1 MGSITA
7 KTVTNSK
14 TSPLEALLAI
24 DREQREPVELRVT
37 GTFPPL
43 LAGTFY
49 RNGPGTHRVDS
60 KTGSYARS
68 HWFDGFA
75 QLHRFQIVP
84 TDDGNCRVFYNSR
97 FQVDALMEEA
107 RRTGDLK
114 PITFG
119 QKRDPCESFFHKMK
133 TVFEPTEFLS
143 NPQMVNANVTV
154 FANMPGML
162 KHGPAVPASSQFKLL
177 TCLTDANQ
185 ITHANPETLEPIA
198 ASTQQELHPDLKGQL
213 TCAHPQL
220 DPQTGDVYNYN
231 LHLGPRSTF
240 RVYHTSASTSKT
252 EVIATFSTK
261 AAYIHSFFMTEDYI
275 ILCVW
280 PSYFKGL
287 GASILWERN
296 MLDAMKFDST
306 AQTHW
311 FVVDRKGHR
320 GVVAKFVSPPF
331 FAFHTINAFQEQGE
345 KNTVDIICDVVQYA
359 NMDTLHRTYYEDF
372 LSTDGKISNFTIR
385 RSETPM
391 TVRYRLPRVPTES
404 SIRTAAAAERVFEF
418 ESGELPT
425 INPRFATKRARYHYC
440 VVNRGHTSFFDA
452 IGKVDLEKQTVQYWG
467 SETTPHTPSEPIFIP
482 DGTGEAEDAGYLLS
496 VVLDGETGK
505 SFLVCLDARTLTE
518 VGRAEHDHA
527 ISFGLHGSHYPVV

>member
-7 KTVTNSK
+7 TDSK
-14 TSPLEALLAI
+14 IHPLEALLAT

-97 FQVDALMEEA
+97 FQVDALMDKA

-114 PITFG
+114 EITFG

-133 TVFEPTEFLS
+133 SVFEPTAIDS

-162 KHGPAVPASSQFKLL
+162 KHGPAVPASSQFKVL

-213 TCAHPQL
+213 SCAHPQF
-220 DPQTGDVYNYN
+220 DPETGDVYNYN
-231 LHLGPRSTF
+231 LHLGPRSTI
-240 RVYHTSASTSKT
+240 RIYHTSASTSNT
-252 EVIATFSTK
+252 EVIAAFSTK
-261 AAYIHSFFMTEDYI
+261 AAYIHSFFMTKDYI
-275 ILCVW
+275 VLCVW

-331 FAFHTINAFQEQGE
+331 FAFHTINAFQEPGD

-359 NMDTLHRTYYEDF
+359 NMDVLHRAYYQDF
-372 LSTDGKISNFTIR
+372 LSTDGKISNFTLN

-404 SIRTAAAAERVFEF
+404 TITTVAAVERVFEF

-452 IGKVDLEKQTVQYWG
+452 IGKVDLETQTVKYWG

-496 VVLDGETGK
+496 VVLNGEAGT
-505 SFLVCLDARTLTE
+505 SYLVCLDARTLTE

-527 ISFGLHGSHYPVV
+527 ISFGLHGSYYSAV

>member
-7 KTVTNSK
+7 TTSK
-14 TSPLEALLAI
+14 NYPLEALLAT
-24 DREQREPVELRVT
+24 DRDQREPVELRVT

-43 LAGTFY
+43 LAGTLY

-75 QLHRFQIVP
+75 LLHRFKIVP
-84 TDDGNCRVFYNSR
+84 TDGSNCRVFYNSR
-97 FQVDALMEEA
+97 FQVDALMEKA

-114 PITFG
+114 EVTFG

-133 TVFEPTEFLS
+133 TVFEPTDSLS
-143 NPQMVNANVTV
+143 DPNPQMVNSNVTV

-162 KHGPAVPASSQFKLL
+162 KHGPAVPESSQFKVL

-213 TCAHPQL
+213 SCAHPQFH
-220 DPQTGDVYNYN
+220 PKTGDVYNYN
-231 LHLGPRSTF
+231 LHLGPKSTF
-240 RVYHTSASTSKT
+240 RIYHTSAHTSRT

-296 MLDAMKFDST
+296 ILDALKFDPT
-306 AQTHW
+306 AQAHW
-311 FVVDRKGHR
+311 FVVDRKNHR

-331 FAFHTINAFQEQGE
+331 FAFHTINAFQDPGD
-345 KNTVDIICDVVQYA
+345 KNTVDIICDLVQYT
-359 NMDTLHRTYYEDF
+359 NMDALHRTYYEALLSPNGDVSDF
-372 LSTDGKISNFTIR
+372 TLK

-391 TVRYRLPRVPTES
+391 TVRYRLPRVPKES
-404 SIRTAAAAERVFEF
+404 TTRTVAAAERVFGF
-418 ESGELPT
+418 ETGELPT

-440 VVNRGHTSFFDA
+440 VVNRGRTPFFDG
-452 IGKVDLEKQTVQYWG
+452 IGKVDLETQTIQYWG
-467 SETTPHTPSEPIFIP
+467 SENTPSTPSEPIFIP
-482 DGTGEAEDAGYLLS
+482 DGNGEAEDAGYLLS
-496 VVLDGETGK
+496 VVLNGETGT
-505 SFLVCLDARTLTE
+505 SYLVCLDARTLTE

-527 ISFGLHGSHYPVV
+527 ISFGLHGSYYSTV

>member
-1 MGSITA
+1 MDSITA
-7 KTVTNSK
+7 TNSK
-14 TSPLEALLAI
+14 TYPLEALLAT
-24 DREQREPVELRVT
+24 DRDQREPVELRVT

-43 LAGTFY
+43 LAGTLY

-75 QLHRFQIVP
+75 LLRRFQIVP
-84 TDDGNCRVFYNSR
+84 KDGSNCRVFYNSR
-97 FQVDALMEEA
+97 LQVDALMEKA

-114 PITFG
+114 EVTFG
-119 QKRDPCESFFHKMK
+119 QKRDPCESFFQKMK
-133 TVFEPTEFLS
+133 TVFEPTDSLS
-143 NPQMVNANVTV
+143 DPDPQMVNSNVTV

-162 KHGPAVPASSQFKLL
+162 KHGPTVPASSQFKVL

-198 ASTQQELHPDLKGQL
+198 ASTQEELHRDLKGQL
-213 TCAHPQL
+213 SCAHPQF
-220 DPQTGDVYNYN
+220 DPKTGDVYNYN
-231 LHLGPRSTF
+231 LHLGPRSTY
-240 RVYHTSASTSKT
+240 RIYHTSAHTSKT

-261 AAYIHSFFMTEDYI
+261 AAYIHSFFITQDYI

-320 GVVAKFVSPPF
+320 GVVSKFVSPPF
-331 FAFHTINAFQEQGE
+331 FAFHTINAFQEPRD
-345 KNTVDIICDVVQYA
+345 KNTVDIICDMVQYT
-359 NMDTLHRTYYEDF
+359 NMDALHRTYYEDL
-372 LSTDGKISNFTIR
+372 LSPNGEVSNFTLK

-391 TVRYRLPRVPTES
+391 TVRYRLPRVPKES
-404 SIRTAAAAERVFEF
+404 TTRTVVAAERVFGF

-440 VVNRGHTSFFDA
+440 VVNRGYTSFFDG
-452 IGKVDLEKQTVQYWG
+452 IGKVDLETQTVQYWG

-496 VVLDGETGK
+496 VVLNGETGT
-505 SFLVCLDARTLTE
+505 SYLVCLDARTLTE

-527 ISFGLHGSHYPVV
+527 ISFGLHGSYYSAV

>member
-1 MGSITA
+1 
-7 KTVTNSK
+7 
-14 TSPLEALLAI
+14 
-24 DREQREPVELRVT
+24 
-37 GTFPPL
+37 
-43 LAGTFY
+43 
-49 RNGPGTHRVDS
+49 
-60 KTGSYARS
+60 
-68 HWFDGFA
+68 
-75 QLHRFQIVP
+75 
-84 TDDGNCRVFYNSR
+84 
-97 FQVDALMEEA
+97 
-107 RRTGDLK
+107 
-114 PITFG
+114 
-119 QKRDPCESFFHKMK
+119 
-133 TVFEPTEFLS
+133 
-143 NPQMVNANVTV
+143 
-154 FANMPGML
+154 
-162 KHGPAVPASSQFKLL
+162 
-177 TCLTDANQ
+177 
-185 ITHANPETLEPIA
+185 
-198 ASTQQELHPDLKGQL
+198 
-213 TCAHPQL
+213 
-220 DPQTGDVYNYN
+220 
-231 LHLGPRSTF
+231 
-240 RVYHTSASTSKT
+240 
-252 EVIATFSTK
+252 
-261 AAYIHSFFMTEDYI
+261 MTEDYI

-331 FAFHTINAFQEQGE
+331 FAFHTINAFQEPGE

-372 LSTDGKISNFTIR
+372 LSTDGKISNSTIR
-385 RSETPM
+385 ISETPM
-391 TVRYRLPRVPTES
+391 TVRYRLPRVPTVS
-404 SIRTAAAAERVFEF
+404 SIRTATAAERVFEF

-452 IGKVDLEKQTVQYWG
+452 IGKVDLDTQTVQYWG

-527 ISFGLHGSHYPVV
+527 ISFGLHGSHYPAA